1 MIQNLANMYAE
12 ERQLWIVER
21 ARSVGRVEVA
31 ALAEELSVT
40 TETVRR
46 DLTTLERHALL
57 RRVHGGATPRE
68 RLGFEPALAARDSV
82 LTAEKERIARSAL
95 AELPDEGTILLDAGT
110 RTARLADILPSDRE
124 LVVLTNALPIAMSL
138 SVRPNI
144 TVLMIGG
151 KVRGRTQAA
160 VAAWALQ
167 ALADSYV
174 DVAFIG
180 TNGITIERGLTTPDT
195 TESAVKRAMIRAA
208 RRTVVLAD
216 HTKVGQDHLSR
227 FASLDEIDTLITDT
241 GLDAQVADELRAL
254 GPKVLLAR
262 GVRVDPGGK
271 GINVSRALA
280 ANNHATRAV
289 VTLGGAEGEHLV
301 ALLRDTGIEIV
312 AV

>member
-1 MIQNLANMYAE
+1 MKQDLTNMYAE
-12 ERQLWIVER
+12 ERQRWIVER
-21 ARSVGRVEVA
+21 ARAGGRVEVA
-31 ALAEELSVT
+31 SLADELGVT

-57 RRVHGGATPRE
+57 RRVHGGAIPIE
-68 RLGFEPALAARDSV
+68 RLGFEPALAARDTV
-82 LTAEKERIARSAL
+82 LTDEKERIARLAL

-110 RTARLADILPSDRE
+110 TTARLADALPADRE

-138 SVRPNI
+138 SIRPNI
-144 TVLMIGG
+144 TVLMLGG

-160 VAAWALQ
+160 VDAWALQ

-180 TNGITIERGLTTPDT
+180 ANGISPERGLTTPDT

-227 FASLDEIDTLITDT
+227 FATLDEIDTLITDS
-241 GLDAQVADELRAL
+241 GLDAQVADELRAQ
-254 GPKVLLAR
+254 GPRVVLA
-262 GVRVDPGGK
+262 
-271 GINVSRALA
+271 
-280 ANNHATRAV
+280 
-289 VTLGGAEGEHLV
+289 
-301 ALLRDTGIEIV
+301 
-312 AV
+312 

>member
-1 MIQNLANMYAE
+1 MTHDVTNMYAE

-21 ARSVGRVEVA
+21 ARASGRVEVA
-31 ALAEELSVT
+31 ALAEELKVT

-57 RRVHGGATPRE
+57 RRVHGGAIPIE

-82 LTAEKERIARSAL
+82 LTAEKERIARLAL

-110 RTARLADILPSDRE
+110 TTARLADALPADRE
-124 LVVLTNALPIAMSL
+124 LIVLTNALPIAMSL

-151 KVRGRTQAA
+151 RVRGRTQAA
-160 VAAWALQ
+160 VDAWALQ

-180 TNGITIERGLTTPDT
+180 TNGITPERGLTTPDT

-208 RRTVVLAD
+208 RRAVVLAD

-254 GPKVLLAR
+254 GPKVLLA
-262 GVRVDPGGK
+262 
-271 GINVSRALA
+271 
-280 ANNHATRAV
+280 
-289 VTLGGAEGEHLV
+289 
-301 ALLRDTGIEIV
+301 
-312 AV
+312 

>member
-1 MIQNLANMYAE
+1 MTQNLPNMYAE

-21 ARSVGRVEVA
+21 ARAGGRVEVA
-31 ALAEELSVT
+31 ALAEELGVT

-46 DLTTLERHALL
+46 DLTTLERHALV
-57 RRVHGGATPRE
+57 RRVHGGAIPIE

-82 LTAEKERIARSAL
+82 LTAEKERIARMAL

-110 RTARLADILPSDRE
+110 TTARLADALPADRE

-144 TVLMIGG
+144 TVLLLGG
-151 KVRGRTQAA
+151 RVRGRTQAA
-160 VAAWALQ
+160 VDAWALQ

-180 TNGITIERGLTTPDT
+180 TNGISPERGLTTPDT
-195 TESAVKRAMIRAA
+195 TESAVKRAMIRSA

-227 FASLDEIDTLITDT
+227 FATLDEIDTLITDS
-241 GLDAQVADELRAL
+241 GLDAQVAEELRAL
-254 GPKVLLAR
+254 GPRVVLA
-262 GVRVDPGGK
+262 
-271 GINVSRALA
+271 
-280 ANNHATRAV
+280 
-289 VTLGGAEGEHLV
+289 
-301 ALLRDTGIEIV
+301 
-312 AV
+312 